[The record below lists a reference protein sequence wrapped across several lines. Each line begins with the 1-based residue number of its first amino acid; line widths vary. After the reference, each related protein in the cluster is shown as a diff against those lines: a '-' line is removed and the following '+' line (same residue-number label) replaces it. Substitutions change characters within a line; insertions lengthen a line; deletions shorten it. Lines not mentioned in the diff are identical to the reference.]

1 MNDGRQDGQTI
12 ARRVGEWRE
21 VGLYFQDFR
30 SMVRTVSLSV
40 VNSSSPQGRTNAAI
54 PVFLGIVGLS
64 AVFFVLFTLPPRN
77 AGTAGADP
85 AAVSDSNGVAGGA
98 VKDSGTGTAKPSVA
112 AQPKPAAKPKAAPV
126 VYLQPKLLLE
136 AVTAELRAGNLDGA
150 IKLGTPAFV
159 ADARSNFLKLLLTK
173 GGFRIPETGPVFVD
187 AGASGGTPRFEMR
200 LLPETKGGAAPAGP
214 VWVDL
219 EKDKTTASWKMSSAV
234 ISPALIGQAE
244 EALRLHDVVINPAEL
259 LRKPDPLQVTH
270 TFLSAVLTR
279 NFHAARQV
287 TDREKVT
294 QEKLAGLCIVFE
306 EGNYAPVEER
316 PIVVTAASKEAAI
329 SLVRVKSGKQKS
341 DEGLEIGITLHPA
354 ADGAWE
360 IESLDFSSLL
370 ESYVKATKAGQVF
383 YSPVVKSPQGGESLV
398 VYFDF
403 NSATLVPR
411 AIAQLDIVARLL
423 ATDPAKKL
431 RISGHADD
439 LGSDDYNYKLSAERA
454 KNVRAHLHKLGVDP
468 AQIETIGFGATAP
481 LDPNKRKDGSDNP
494 EGRSRNRRTE
504 IYLDF

>member
-1 MNDGRQDGQTI
+1 
-12 ARRVGEWRE
+12 
-21 VGLYFQDFR
+21 
-30 SMVRTVSLSV
+30 
-40 VNSSSPQGRTNAAI
+40 VNRFSQSGRTTAAI

-64 AVFFVLFTLPPRN
+64 ACFFVLFTLPARN
-77 AGTAGADP
+77 PGAGSGQAADGSSAAAAGDSGSASKDAGAKP
-85 AAVSDSNGVAGGA
+85 GVTAQPPSKA
-98 VKDSGTGTAKPSVA
+98 PAKPR
-112 AQPKPAAKPKAAPV
+112 PAPV
-126 VYLQPKLLLE
+126 VYLQAKQLID

-150 IKLGTPAFV
+150 MKLGTPAFV

-173 GGFRIPETGPVFVD
+173 GGFRIPDSGPVFVD
-187 AGASGGTPRFEMR
+187 AGASAGTPRFELK
-200 LLPETKGGAAPAGP
+200 LLPAAKGGAAPAGP

-219 EKDKTTASWKMSSAV
+219 EKDKTTASWKMSSV
-234 ISPALIGQAE
+234 MISPSLISQAE
-244 EALRLHDVVINPAEL
+244 ELLRLKDVVINPAEL

-270 TFLSAVLTR
+270 TFLAAVLSR
-279 NFHAARQV
+279 NFHAARLV

-294 QEKLAGLCIVFE
+294 QEKLAGLCIVLE
-306 EGNYAPVEER
+306 EGDYQPVEER
-316 PIVVTAASKEAAI
+316 PIVVTSTSKEAAI
-329 SLVRVKSGKQKS
+329 SLVRVKSAKQKL
-341 DEGLEIGITLHPA
+341 DAEMGITLHPNA
-354 ADGAWE
+354 EGAWE
-360 IESLDFSSLL
+360 IEALDFSSML

-403 NSATLVPR
+403 NSAALVPR
-411 AIAQLDIVARLL
+411 AAAQLDIVARLL

-454 KNVRAHLHKLGVDP
+454 KNVRAHLHKLGVNP